1 MNIAVIGSGYVGLV
15 AGACFAEQG
24 NDVVCVDN
32 DARKIA
38 MLEQGQIPIYEPGL
52 EDLIERNAKLKRLSF
67 TTELESAVQGAEI
80 IFIAVGTPSR
90 RGDGHADLSYVY
102 AVAEEIADL
111 ICGQELEDSDDED
124 ADEGEFDKFTKSPI
138 YEDTLRLHRWIN
150 NWIESDDRLKDHPE
164 AIRFATRSAVCGAKL
179 AAALCGDEITEL
191 GMTIA
196 YLKRALKAS
205 NDALD
210 AASKL
215 VEAGLLDKR
224 RAAVAR
230 RHVFKI
236 RNRVVDLMAEFRAEW
251 RKRYGDR

>member
-1 MNIAVIGSGYVGLV
+1 MLHDEDDFSGDVWDEYQWERFLQEQDRNTEKYFNLLERFVDHPERDELIATAMGWDS
-15 AGACFAEQG
+15 CS
-24 NDVVCVDN
+24 DDS
-32 DARKIA
+32 KI
-38 MLEQGQIPIYEPGL
+38 EE
-52 EDLIERNAKLKRLSF
+52 F
-67 TTELESAVQGAEI
+67 
-80 IFIAVGTPSR
+80 
-90 RGDGHADLSYVY
+90 ADLMCGREM
-102 AVAEEIADL
+102 EER
-111 ICGQELEDSDDED
+111 GEDEP
-124 ADEGEFDKFTKSPI
+124 DEGEFDKFTKSPI

-150 NWIESDDRLKDHPE
+150 SWIDSDERLRDHPE

-210 AASKL
+210 AAAKL
-215 VEAGLLDKR
+215 ADAGLLDRR

-230 RHVFKI
+230 RYVFKI
-236 RNRVVDLMAEFRAEW
+236 RNRVVDFMSEFRAEW

>member
-1 MNIAVIGSGYVGLV
+1 MHGAFHGRSVPAEDPVAN
-15 AGACFAEQG
+15 AGAADEG
-24 NDVVCVDN
+24 
-32 DARKIA
+32 AGA
-38 MLEQGQIPIYEPGL
+38 
-52 EDLIERNAKLKRLSF
+52 
-67 TTELESAVQGAEI
+67 GAE
-80 IFIAVGTPSR
+80 
-90 RGDGHADLSYVY
+90 D
-102 AVAEEIADL
+102 E
-111 ICGQELEDSDDED
+111 ED

-150 NWIESDDRLKDHPE
+150 NWIESDARLKDHPE